1 MVHEIS
7 IRRTRNI
14 AVAVAPIKCTLKMP
28 KNPPFVL
35 FISITGKSDIL
46 SKEGEKEKK
55 TSVWCVACVT
65 LIALLEKKFVTFSF
79 IGVAQCSV
87 FSVCLPQCL
96 AAGIQ
101 KSSRANTIEAVKW
114 AAIKQLS
121 NTRTINDVLC
131 QWTYQSHTLPK
142 LITFSINV
150 AEFDAR

>member
-1 MVHEIS
+1 MKYPFDEHGTLLLLLLPLNVRSKCRKTHHLFYLYPSPESRIFYPKKE
-7 IRRTRNI
+7 RR
-14 AVAVAPIKCTLKMP
+14 K
-28 KNPPFVL
+28 
-35 FISITGKSDIL
+35 
-46 SKEGEKEKK
+46 KK